1 MGTFRACP
9 APRVGEGRRYDAGIV
24 QTNLNTAEKQWTERL
39 RRGKADQRFNTIL
52 CSDVADLVDVLEER
66 SVHDVEELGDA
77 GIARIQKGRH
87 I

>member
-9 APRVGEGRRYDAGIV
+9 ASLVRDGRRCHAGIV
-24 QTNLNTAEKQWTERL
+24 QTNLNTAEQQWIDRF
-39 RRGKADQRFNTIL
+39 RRGKADQRFSTIL

-66 SVHDVEELGDA
+66 RVHDLEELGDA
-77 GIARIQKGRH
+77 GIARIQKGRD